1 MLFKVLFYTVKK
13 PSLNHYISDIDFYQ
27 STTPGLN
34 GEMYIFLAIKVCQSR
49 LVEGT
54 AIDIFLVLKGCFPS
68 EKERNISLVKK
79 RAIQVEE
86 KQVLKSVNPVEW
98 KAIFISLILK
108 LITRVKQKA
117 MYISLVVKRV
127 AQWKAMQIGISLAL
141 RSKKYYHCSY
151 CHDASDNDI

>member
-1 MLFKVLFYTVKK
+1 
-13 PSLNHYISDIDFYQ
+13 
-27 STTPGLN
+27 
-34 GEMYIFLAIKVCQSR
+34 MYIFLAIKVCQSR

-54 AIDIFLVLKGCFPS
+54 AINIFLVLKGCFPS

-108 LITRVKQKA
+108 VITRVKQKA
-117 MYISLVVKRV
+117 MYISLIVKRTCCPMESN
-127 AQWKAMQIGISLAL
+127 ANRCFPCFKKQKLISLKL
-141 RSKKYYHCSY
+141 LS
-151 CHDASDNDI
+151 